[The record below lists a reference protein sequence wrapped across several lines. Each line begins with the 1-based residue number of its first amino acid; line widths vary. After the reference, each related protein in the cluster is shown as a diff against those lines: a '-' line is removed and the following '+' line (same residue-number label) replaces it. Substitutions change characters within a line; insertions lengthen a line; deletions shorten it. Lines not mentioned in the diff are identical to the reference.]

1 MLTALQTASS
11 AALAPSESK
20 PSARANLPPDRR
32 RGHPPIRPVKTLIEL
47 RLKLRGK
54 LRNEMLGFLLDQTP
68 AQHANPEQQ
77 CPLSTVAFQRG
88 GARYRLT
95 RRL

>member
-1 MLTALQTASS
+1 
-11 AALAPSESK
+11 
-20 PSARANLPPDRR
+20 
-32 RGHPPIRPVKTLIEL
+32 LIEL

-54 LRNEMLGFLLDQTP
+54 LRNEMLGFLWDQTP

-88 GARYRLT
+88 GARYHRDEAIVGRLGACL
-95 RRL
+95 RPH